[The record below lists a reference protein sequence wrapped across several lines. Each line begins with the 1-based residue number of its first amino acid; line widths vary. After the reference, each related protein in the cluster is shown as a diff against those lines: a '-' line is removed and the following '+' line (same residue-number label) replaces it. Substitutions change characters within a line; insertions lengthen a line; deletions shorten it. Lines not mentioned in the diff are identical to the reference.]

1 MCYNMGYELPMIL
14 IVGILHTALL
24 KKVLDTFLPAGD
36 KDRLM
41 WKIVFAGYYLL
52 TTAAYGVFHV
62 SFPYEICNLAG
73 ILGVACFYRSAWEKK
88 IWISMVWFCLD
99 TGSGT
104 AVSLACSEM
113 VGMQQAAV
121 SALLLLICV
130 AVVCHI
136 PDPRESRE
144 KALDKK
150 ADVFAVCNS
159 YVERDGILGAY
170 VWKHWQIDSGMCV
183 CCGFGA

>member
-1 MCYNMGYELPMIL
+1 MCYKIGYELPMIL

-52 TTAAYGVFHV
+52 TTAAYSVFHV

-73 ILGVACFYRSAWEKK
+73 IIGVACFYCGAWEKK

-130 AVVCHI
+130 VVVCHI
-136 PDPRESRE
+136 PDSRE
-144 KALDKK
+144 GREKVLDKK
-150 ADVFAVCNS
+150 QMCLLTLCL
-159 YVERDGILGAY
+159 LGLVIY
-170 VWKHWQIDSGMCV
+170 DIY
-183 CCGFGA
+183 F